1 MVTVSERNQA
11 RIVLIAAF
19 ILCIFAKGC
28 GYQFAGQMTELG
40 NQYKSISIPM
50 FTNNTSESTLEKIF
64 TKYFREEFIQN
75 SNLPLVPSREA
86 DLIILGK
93 IDGIKTSVVSY
104 REAEETRESRVTI
117 RIKLKCI
124 QTSDNHVVWQGNL
137 SYYEEYFQDPDPII
151 TLQNRQKAIHFIA
164 QYLAEEV
171 HQRLAAKF

>member
-1 MVTVSERNQA
+1 MNKLFRY
-11 RIVLIAAF
+11 IVFVAFLICLLAG
-19 ILCIFAKGC
+19 GC
-28 GYQFAGQMTELG
+28 GYQFAGEIPELG
-40 NQYKSISIPM
+40 SQYRSISIPM

-64 TKYFREEFIQN
+64 TKYFREEFILN
-75 SNLPLVPSREA
+75 SNLPLVPTSQA
-86 DLIILGK
+86 DLVIKGK

-104 REAEETRESRVTI
+104 RKAEESKESRVTI

-124 QTSDNHVVWQGNL
+124 QTSDNRVIWQGNL
-137 SYYEEYFQDPDPII
+137 SYYEEYYQDPDPII